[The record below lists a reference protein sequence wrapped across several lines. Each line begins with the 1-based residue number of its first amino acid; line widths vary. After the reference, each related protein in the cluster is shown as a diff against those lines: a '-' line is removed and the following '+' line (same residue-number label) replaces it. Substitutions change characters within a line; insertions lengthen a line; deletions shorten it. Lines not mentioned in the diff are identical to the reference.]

1 MTWVMTS
8 KKQFYLDDD
17 ESLLDGLL
25 RTGHDINYQCKEG
38 YCGSCRIKRIA
49 SSHVIDY
56 PFEPLAMIEEDEI
69 LPCCCRVQGVIY
81 INHELIEK

>member
-8 KKQFYLDDD
+8 KKQFYLHDD

-56 PFEPLAMIEEDEI
+56 PFEPLDAATATIAF
-69 LPCCCRVQGVIY
+69 LT
-81 INHELIEK
+81 LIIDIVSGA